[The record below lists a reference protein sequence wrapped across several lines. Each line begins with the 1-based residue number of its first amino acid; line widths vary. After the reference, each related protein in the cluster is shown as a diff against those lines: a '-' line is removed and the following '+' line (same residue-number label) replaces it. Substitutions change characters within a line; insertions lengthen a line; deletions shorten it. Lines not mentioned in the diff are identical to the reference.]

1 MGVMETIGLV
11 KDRLKL
17 NAEGKPALVVFNN
30 CKELI
35 KEFRKYKW
43 SKAKGKDKPEKIHD
57 HGMDALR
64 YECAFLYRY
73 RKHRQ

>member
-1 MGVMETIGLV
+1 METINQV
-11 KDRLKL
+11 KERLKL
-17 NAEGKPALVVFNN
+17 NAEGKPALYVFAN

-43 SKAKGKDKPEKIHD
+43 AKTAGKDKPIKQND
-57 HGMDALR
+57 HGLDAIR
-64 YECAFLYRY
+64 YEIAFLYRY